1 MNTKFSIKNF
11 RVFDENGVTL
21 DLKPLT
27 ILTGCNSSGKSSI
40 VKAMLILKH
49 FFMQIKNAN
58 DMKAPINLFNY
69 KIDIATEEL
78 KSLGNFANTINR
90 GSKSKEVTFEYTIY
104 SLMLSKEVVVSLT
117 FSVDDND
124 ELKNGLLQKVT
135 MRINDL
141 EFYST
146 SRKESGYSCNLNAIK
161 GDCIDF
167 LELEYLI
174 HGYCSVYGEY
184 NYDDIRS
191 KSNEEYE
198 ELLSETKRKIQ
209 EYDEK
214 RSKDVLKY
222 VFSSQIQDQEILRRY
237 EISQSIFDWT
247 RKTGSFF
254 WIPVIPEL
262 DKVGKNSILSL
273 IDQKLLTEK
282 DTEDMRFASEKI
294 ANDFISSEAS
304 SFSEYFKTFEEKFF
318 ESFKYSNFNFGGVP
332 HIYDFTIK
340 QDYSLM
346 NPDNWVDISDIFEE
360 NPTVNKSEEKVEEVN
375 NWRNRSVDFPMLYEI
390 VMRWNKNLSEE
401 KNTRNEYYSEIPD
414 ILSLGYS
421 HNAYRAL
428 GAYLANI
435 VNEVLNPEPWVGI
448 AYTSSSRVDASPYY
462 SLSDNSSFSIA
473 LKRYFDACRIYQDRK
488 SQDKPKFEIGS
499 YINQWI
505 KNLEIGDNIS
515 FDVIPNLEIVS
526 PKLHKQAGDEGCFL
540 TDVGFGITQLLSV
553 LITVETQILSRI
565 IDASARKG
573 VNMIEG
579 LQDLFKMYE
588 IWGQDKLKMRNFL
601 HDTIAIEEPE
611 IHLHPSYQSKLA
623 DMFVEAFNEWGVH
636 FVIETHSEYLIRKL
650 QTLVLPDSDHN
661 INREMISILYIND
674 SDVNNRDLG
683 EPQVK
688 RIEICENGYL
698 DDNFGPG
705 FFDEALK
712 SLKKLRK

>member
-1 MNTKFSIKNF
+1 MNTKFTIKNF
-11 RVFDENGVTL
+11 RVFDEDGVTL

-90 GSKSKEVTFEYTIY
+90 GSESKEVTFEYTIY

-117 FSVDDND
+117 YSVDDND

-141 EFYST
+141 EFYSA

-161 GDCIDF
+161 ADCIDF

-247 RKTGSFF
+247 RKTGSYF

-262 DKVGKNSILSL
+262 DKVGKDGVFSL

-294 ANDFISSEAS
+294 ANDFISSDAS
-304 SFSEYFKTFEEKFF
+304 SFFDYFKNIEEKYF
-318 ESFKYSNFNFGGVP
+318 ESVKYSDFNFSGVP
-332 HIYDFTIK
+332 RIYDFTIK
-340 QDYSLM
+340 QDYSLI
-346 NPDNWVDISDIFEE
+346 NPDNWVNINIFDEDH
-360 NPTVNKSEEKVEEVN
+360 TKNKGEEKEEELN
-375 NWRNRSVDFPMLYEI
+375 NWRKRSVDFPMLYEI

-414 ILSLGYS
+414 ILSFGYS

-428 GAYLANI
+428 GAFLANI
-435 VNEVLNPEPWVGI
+435 VNDVLNPEPWIGI
-448 AYTSSSRVDASPYY
+448 AYASSSRVEANPYY
-462 SLSDNSSFSIA
+462 KLSDQNSFSIA
-473 LKRYFDACRIYQDRK
+473 LKKYFEARRVFQEKKLGDK
-488 SQDKPKFEIGS
+488 SDFKIGS
-499 YINQWI
+499 YINKWI
-505 KNLEIGDNIS
+505 QTLEIGDSIT
-515 FDVIPNLEIVS
+515 FDIITNFDIVS
-526 PKLHKQAGDEGCFL
+526 PKLHKHTGDEGCLL

-565 IDASARKG
+565 IDAYAYKG
-573 VNMIEG
+573 VNRIEG
-579 LQDLFKMYE
+579 LKDLFKMYE

-611 IHLHPSYQSKLA
+611 IHLHPNYQSKLA
-623 DMFVEAFNEWGVH
+623 EMLVEAFNEWGVH

-650 QTLVLPDSDHN
+650 QVMVADKDCNLKSESVSLNYVDKKDGTSYNRQIIINEDGDLSDS
-661 INREMISILYIND
+661 
-674 SDVNNRDLG
+674 
-683 EPQVK
+683 
-688 RIEICENGYL
+688 
-698 DDNFGPG
+698 FGPG
-705 FFDEALK
+705 FYDEADVLAIQLFRNK
-712 SLKKLRK
+712 PILS